1 MSFEARTL
9 RAFLATVREG
19 SVSRAAE
26 SLGVRQPTVSAQLR
40 KLELTLGFELLR
52 RTTRRIELTAEGKRL
67 LPLVD
72 ALLKHEER
80 LKRSIDDIRG
90 RARSTM
96 KLGSAVYQQ
105 QLPERVALLDAFTSA
120 HPELQI
126 EIDNRLQMNHV
137 NALLRGELDAAF
149 LVGCPVSRR
158 GGAWDRGELLFPAD
172 LPRLV
177 LQRRPVDLML
187 PATSPLTRFA
197 VVPAYALS
205 GQSVLML
212 GPAAHG
218 PELVEPVIRFLKS
231 AAATV
236 VVPAESTELAL
247 ARHVRQSGKLA
258 MSTGWFR
265 APGEQRG
272 ELVRRR
278 IEGLAVETELALVF
292 RKGERARP
300 ARALHAFVRKHVGR

>member
-1 MSFEARTL
+1 MT
-9 RAFLATVREG
+9 
-19 SVSRAAE
+19 
-26 SLGVRQPTVSAQLR
+26 
-40 KLELTLGFELLR
+40 
-52 RTTRRIELTAEGKRL
+52 
-67 LPLVD
+67 
-72 ALLKHEER
+72 
-80 LKRSIDDIRG
+80 
-90 RARSTM
+90 
-96 KLGSAVYQQ
+96 LGSAVYQQ

-158 GGAWDRGELLFPAD
+158 GGVWDRELLFPAH

-177 LQRRPVDLML
+177 LRRRPLDLML
-187 PATSPLTRFA
+187 PANSPLARFT
-197 VVPAYALS
+197 VVPAQALS

-212 GPAAHG
+212 GPVHG
-218 PELVEPVIRFLKS
+218 TELVEPVMRFLKS
-231 AAATV
+231 AGATV

-247 ARHVRQSGKLA
+247 ARHVRQSGKMA
-258 MSTGWFR
+258 MSTGWFL
-265 APGEQRG
+265 APGENRG

-278 IEGLAVETELALVF
+278 IEGLVVETELALVF

-300 ARALHAFVRKHVGR
+300 ARALHAFVRKYLVR